1 MGGRVVDGQV
11 SGGALQQGS
20 QWPQFVDERDR
31 VCNHLRIGDQPGL
44 QFTPPDPDLRDA
56 ADKPMQRKPVQSLLH
71 DTEPNQHSAVNLKS
85 VVTTLLG
92 LLLLMPYALPVMV

>member
-1 MGGRVVDGQV
+1 MAPF
-11 SGGALQQGS
+11 SSGS
-20 QWPQFVDERDR
+20 QWPQFLDERHR

-44 QFTPPDPDLRDA
+44 RFTPPDPDLRGA

-71 DTEPNQHSAVNLKS
+71 DTEGPNQHSAVNLKS